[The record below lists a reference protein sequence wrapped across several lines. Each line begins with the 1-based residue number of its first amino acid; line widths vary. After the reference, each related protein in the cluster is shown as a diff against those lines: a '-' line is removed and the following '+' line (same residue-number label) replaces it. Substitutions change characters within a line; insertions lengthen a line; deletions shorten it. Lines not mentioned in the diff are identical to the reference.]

1 MSDVIVTKYY
11 FQDVYTEKSDLWQMR
26 NRTWPKKKEKE
37 KRKDWKK
44 DFLVEKYTQ
53 DFFRNYKILDKVYA
67 KCI

>member
-1 MSDVIVTKYY
+1 MADVIVTKYY

-26 NRTWPKKKEKE
+26 NRTWPKKKK
-37 KRKDWKK
+37 KREDWKK
-44 DFLVEKYTQ
+44 DFLVEKYR